1 MSMGEPARPM
11 GEPFRAVDERGLDD
25 GRAPAPALRPWEPPA
40 RRRPRAP
47 IVTMAAVLLV
57 LAAVGLGV
65 EIGRGTTARSTP
77 TSRMAAITA
86 KVDPGLVDIDTTL
99 SDQTGSGAGTGMV
112 VTPSGEIF
120 TNNHVIESETS
131 LRVTDVGNGRTYTA
145 TVVGYDA
152 TADVAVLQLTGASHL
167 RTVTFASVPVRTRE
181 AVVAI
186 GNAGGKGGAPTA
198 VSGTVTGVD
207 QKVTA
212 EDAQSGR
219 TEHLSGLV
227 RTSVPIQAG
236 DSGGP
241 LVDSAGAVVGMDT
254 AGTASVPATSRSA
267 KGFAVPIGTV
277 RAVGAAIERTEPS
290 PTIHVGPTAFLGIEV
305 GAVNA
310 VGASVEGVLTGTGAA
325 TTGVRPGDTIVALDG
340 HGIHS
345 TTTLAGI
352 MQGEWPGA
360 TVPISWVDRSGQLH
374 TATVTLSRGPPL

>member
-1 MSMGEPARPM
+1 MSMGEPALPM
-11 GEPFRAVDERGLDD
+11 DEPFPVADEHDLDD
-25 GRAPAPALRPWEPPA
+25 GRGPAPALRPWEPPA
-40 RRRPRAP
+40 RRRSRAP
-47 IVTMAAVLLV
+47 LVTMAAVLVV
-57 LAAVGLGV
+57 LAAVALGV
-65 EIGRGTTARSTP
+65 RIGTVAPSRTTSG
-77 TSRMAAITA
+77 MAAIAA
-86 KVDPGLVDIDTTL
+86 KVDPGLVDIATTL

-112 VTPSGEIF
+112 VTSSGEVF

-131 LRVTDVGNGRTYTA
+131 LRVRDVGNGRTYAA

-152 TADVAVLQLTGASHL
+152 TADVAVLQMIGASHL
-167 RTVTFASVPVRTRE
+167 RTVTFANAPARAGQ
-181 AVVAI
+181 AVVAV

-198 VSGTVTGVD
+198 ASGTVTGVD

-254 AGTASVPATSRSA
+254 AGTASVPAASRAA

-277 RAVGAAIERTEPS
+277 RAVGADIEHAEPS
-290 PTIHVGPTAFLGIEV
+290 PTVHVGPTAFLGIEV
-305 GAVNA
+305 GAVTA
-310 VGASVEGVLTGTGAA
+310 GGASVEGVLTGTGAA
-325 TTGVRPGDTIVALDG
+325 TTGIRPGDTIVALDG

-352 MQGEWPGA
+352 MQDESPGA
-360 TVPISWVDRSGQLH
+360 TVPISWVDGAGRPY